1 MQQNCGSIR
10 RRKEM
15 RSQPTKPVNTAS
27 SFGPGF
33 ASRSAMDVDDRSAS
47 TSWHSS
53 TTCLDGQMEETASGP
68 RHAVVEVRSRDGS
81 PARTLSLY
89 HSTIPEELAGYLRV
103 MMPGETGV
111 EQSGEELAE
120 NFLEALDLPPVTKQS
135 LSELDIQSIITNI
148 KLRHDVNFDR
158 DLSFRPNVDGVKGQ
172 EKERVADKY
181 WGALIA
187 ELVLYNRM
195 FHGTPPLSPIQVEAF
210 TPYAQRR
217 IPILFQNVRDVLKSL
232 VPDRDHSRVDEHLDV
247 PMLMQAIE
255 RGVCDLGRLS
265 EWMAQLLKEHCAP
278 MRDILVDE
286 MVTCTRLGETDRNLE
301 KIVEGLRKLFGILEA
316 MKLDVANHQIRNL
329 KTLLIEDS
337 VNFEKHYHLD
347 RLVHGRARVNI
358 NTAQTWFTDAVDEFG
373 PQCSP
378 RPRAGPYFELEV
390 FTRAVTA
397 ITFGRDGRSD
407 FPDTFFLDHDRL
419 ASLKAEVDDLVM
431 FEVCMEMYTQL
442 ARQLGYQGS
451 MTLAIGQQL
460 RTALSAIMGEAVGH
474 GPQQWMLNSEA
485 LSLEI
490 LRQASHLAGQTP
502 SCSFDHMAEANQ
514 HLRTL
519 FVRRSSWHASRLE
532 ASLLPQILVN
542 VDRHSTSS
550 PIELF
555 NALVSISPSMPPL
568 PSLSRPNI
576 ADTFAF
582 AHLHPETAKLTD
594 LANRVTH
601 IILLHWRIWGPIAY
615 VMEDGSQR
623 STSTDGS
630 AMPSSVSQSQSRQ
643 VASNAE
649 KDASVPTSMR
659 TGEKLDAGQ
668 DTHGCHQSL
677 PQ

>member
-1 MQQNCGSIR
+1 
-10 RRKEM
+10 
-15 RSQPTKPVNTAS
+15 
-27 SFGPGF
+27 
-33 ASRSAMDVDDRSAS
+33 
-47 TSWHSS
+47 
-53 TTCLDGQMEETASGP
+53 
-68 RHAVVEVRSRDGS
+68 
-81 PARTLSLY
+81 
-89 HSTIPEELAGYLRV
+89 
-103 MMPGETGV
+103 
-111 EQSGEELAE
+111 
-120 NFLEALDLPPVTKQS
+120 
-135 LSELDIQSIITNI
+135 
-148 KLRHDVNFDR
+148 
-158 DLSFRPNVDGVKGQ
+158 
-172 EKERVADKY
+172 
-181 WGALIA
+181 
-187 ELVLYNRM
+187 
-195 FHGTPPLSPIQVEAF
+195 
-210 TPYAQRR
+210 
-217 IPILFQNVRDVLKSL
+217 
-232 VPDRDHSRVDEHLDV
+232 
-247 PMLMQAIE
+247 
-255 RGVCDLGRLS
+255 
-265 EWMAQLLKEHCAP
+265 
-278 MRDILVDE
+278 
-286 MVTCTRLGETDRNLE
+286 
-301 KIVEGLRKLFGILEA
+301 
-316 MKLDVANHQIRNL
+316 
-329 KTLLIEDS
+329 
-337 VNFEKHYHLD
+337 
-347 RLVHGRARVNI
+347 
-358 NTAQTWFTDAVDEFG
+358 
-373 PQCSP
+373 
-378 RPRAGPYFELEV
+378 
-390 FTRAVTA
+390 
-397 ITFGRDGRSD
+397 
-407 FPDTFFLDHDRL
+407 
-419 ASLKAEVDDLVM
+419 M

-532 ASLLPQILVN
+532 ASLLPQILAN